1 MTDQEW
7 MRLALDLAEFGEGD
21 VNPNPLVGAVVV
33 RDDRVVGRGYHH
45 RFGGPH
51 AEVHAL
57 DEAGDAARGA
67 TLYVTLEPCCHFGKT
82 PPCTD
87 RILAAGVRRVMV
99 ATTDPNPVISGRGL
113 ATLRSAGI
121 EVIEGVLAEAALR
134 QTEIFRKYITTGLP
148 FVHLK
153 LATSLDGRIATRSGD
168 ARWISGEASRIRA
181 HRLRRRNAA
190 ILVGIG
196 TVLSDDPTLDV
207 RHVFGRSPTPIV
219 LDAYGR
225 LPLTARLVAT
235 GLSPIVAAAGVSPDR
250 RAALEQAGCRVWEMP
265 AEEGGVDLP
274 MLVRRVGEAGLD
286 SILVEGGGETA
297 ASFLAAGLID
307 RVSFFVAP
315 LLIGG
320 RDAVPAIGGL
330 GADRVENAVRLID
343 VTTEQID
350 GDLLVSGTIPPR
362 PNAAET
368 RP

>member
-7 MRLALDLAEFGEGD
+7 MRLALDLAELGEGD
-21 VNPNPLVGAVVV
+21 VNPNPLVGAVAV
-33 RDDRVVGRGYHH
+33 RDDQVVGRGYH
-45 RFGGPH
+45 RQFGGPH
-51 AEVHAL
+51 AEIYAL

-67 TLYVTLEPCCHFGKT
+67 TLYVTLEPCCHYGKT
-82 PPCTD
+82 PPCTA
-87 RILAAGVRRVMV
+87 RILAAGVRRVVV
-99 ATTDPNPVISGRGL
+99 ATLDPNPIISGRGL
-113 ATLRSAGI
+113 ATLRDAGI
-121 EVIEGVLAEAALR
+121 EVTGGVLAEAALR

-153 LATSLDGRIATRSGD
+153 LATSLDGRIATRTGD
-168 ARWISGEASRIRA
+168 ARWISSEASRIRA
-181 HRLRRRNAA
+181 HRLRRRHAA

-196 TVLSDDPTLDV
+196 TVLADDPRLDV

-225 LPLTARLVAT
+225 LPLAARLLRS
-235 GLSPIVAAAGVSPDR
+235 GFSPIVATVAVPPER
-250 RAALEQAGCRVWEMP
+250 RSALEQAGCRVWEIP
-265 AEEGGVDLP
+265 CKEGGVDLP
-274 MLVRRVGEAGLD
+274 ILVRRVGEAGLD

-297 ASFLAAGLID
+297 ASFLAAGLVD

-330 GADRVENAVRLID
+330 GVDRIEDAVRLVD
-343 VTTEQID
+343 VTTERVD
-350 GDLLVSGTIPPR
+350 GDLLVSGRIPPR
-362 PNAAET
+362 SSAAAP